1 MAVEK
6 IKMYARSPIACI
18 VGFDINIGCSK
29 SSLPPNGSNMMAVNR
44 NNHRITVTGEYFCD
58 TL

>member
-6 IKMYARSPIACI
+6 IKMYARRPIACI

-29 SSLPPNGSNMMAVNR
+29 KLASTKWKQYDGC
-44 NNHRITVTGEYFCD
+44 E
-58 TL
+58 